1 LLSAAPARPDV
12 NAGGAEIISR
22 TKEPI
27 IAVIGIRSVPPV
39 VIRLTVVIIGR
50 WRRRITAG

>member
-39 VIRLTVVIIGR
+39 VIRLPVVIIGR